1 MKSAGHVLGFYF
13 AAVFFSTK
21 GDAVI
26 DMDKFIFFLYESL
39 LYVGI
44 MFHFANVQ
52 RRNYVGILPSLIRL
66 QIYLPSPDSVLG
78 LLCESYYAMF
88 MFCLAPSFPE
98 PRYAGA
104 T

>member
-52 RRNYVGILPSLIRL
+52 RRNYVGILPSL
-66 QIYLPSPDSVLG
+66 LPGCKSISRRHILFWVSCVRVFLSC
-78 LLCESYYAMF
+78 LCFA
-88 MFCLAPSFPE
+88 
-98 PRYAGA
+98 
-104 T
+104 